1 MSAAEILAAI
11 AAAAFTLASIGA
23 VYNLARTPRKPRH
36 RQTLAAHTAWGFSP
50 KQWARLS
57 ADNQAHYNEVT
68 R

>member
-1 MSAAEILAAI
+1 MGTLEILASI
-11 AAAAFTLASIGA
+11 AAAAFALASMGA
-23 VYNLARTPRKPRH
+23 LYNLARTPRKPRH

-57 ADNQAHYNEVT
+57 ADNQAHYNKAT

>member
-1 MSAAEILAAI
+1 MSAAEILAGI
-11 AAAAFTLASIGA
+11 AAAAFAAAGMGA
-23 VYNLARTPRKPRH
+23 LTNLSRTPRKPRH
-36 RQTLAAHTAWGFSP
+36 RQTLAAHATWGFSP